1 MPIVKKYNRRLN
13 LFMKHLYLAL
23 TLCFTVGCAGL
34 PENNQRI
41 ASYHLANTDK
51 TLLAKRV
58 QLAREQRT
66 QTPADSG
73 VLLFVNGVDAFA
85 ARSTIVRLAEKSL
98 DVQYYIYHSDES
110 GNLLT
115 AELWAAAERG
125 VRVRVLLD
133 DMDMVD
139 KDRLLRTLNTHPNI
153 EIRLFN
159 PFIRGTNRTAQLVTR
174 FGSVTR
180 RAHNKAMIAD
190 NQVAIVGG
198 RNIGDAYFGADPDL
212 AFGDLDVLVSLPAA
226 QAVSDEFDLYWNNKL
241 SYPAEELIVKPSNLS
256 VAQAGDQI
264 AAFIQR
270 ESDSEYLERLRNSEF
285 QHVLSSGEIKL
296 DWGEVEVLYD
306 NPDKIVSPRNA
317 QDLHLSPKLAKH
329 INAVNQELLVI
340 SPYFV
345 PGELGVALFERLQ
358 QNGVQVKIVTNSLAS
373 NDVSIVHAG
382 YAKYRKRL
390 LLAGV
395 ELYEINK
402 DRLGL
407 GDQDDHAANKHSL
420 SQRLAGSTGSLHAK
434 YFVMDRTK
442 AFIGSFNFDPRS
454 VLENTEIGVVINSP
468 AVAIELAESFDRYI
482 NQVAFKVVLVDG
494 DIRWLQYN
502 DEKLERTWLSEPQ
515 TSWWQRTVVNMM
527 KLLPV
532 ESQL

>member
-1 MPIVKKYNRRLN
+1 
-13 LFMKHLYLAL
+13 MKHLYLAL
-23 TLCFTVGCAGL
+23 TLCFTVGCSSL

-41 ASYHLANTDK
+41 ASYYMADTDN

-58 QLAREQRT
+58 QLAREQHT
-66 QTPADSG
+66 QTPDNSG
-73 VLLFVNGVDAFA
+73 ILLFVNGVDAFA
-85 ARSTIVRLAEKSL
+85 ARSTIARLAEQSL

-133 DMDMVD
+133 DMDMAG
-139 KDRLLRTLNTHPNI
+139 KDRQLRILNTHPNI
-153 EIRLFN
+153 QIRLFN
-159 PFIRGTNRTAQLVTR
+159 PFIRGTNRTSQLVTG

-212 AFGDLDVLVSLPAA
+212 AFGDLDALVSVPAA

-241 SYPAEELIVKPSNLS
+241 SYPVEKLIVESAKLS
-256 VAQAGDQI
+256 VNQAGAQI
-264 AAFIQR
+264 ANFIQR
-270 ESDSEYLERLRNSEF
+270 ESESEYVQRLRDSEFHNL
-285 QHVLSSGEIKL
+285 LSSGEIQF
-296 DWGEVEVLYD
+296 DWGKVDVMYD
-306 NPDKIVSPRNA
+306 SPDKIVSPRNA

-358 QNGVQVKIVTNSLAS
+358 KSGVQVKIVTNSLAS
-373 NDVSIVHAG
+373 NDVAIVHAG

-407 GDQDDHAANKHSL
+407 GEQYDHAANKHSL

-434 YFVMDRTK
+434 YFVMDRAK

-468 AVAIELAESFDRYI
+468 AVAVKLAESFDRYI
-482 NQVAFKVVLVDG
+482 DKVAFKVVLVNG
-494 DIRWLQYN
+494 KIRWLQYN
-502 DEKLERTWLSEPQ
+502 DNKLERTWINEPQ
-515 TSWWQRTVVNMM
+515 TSWWQRTIVNMM